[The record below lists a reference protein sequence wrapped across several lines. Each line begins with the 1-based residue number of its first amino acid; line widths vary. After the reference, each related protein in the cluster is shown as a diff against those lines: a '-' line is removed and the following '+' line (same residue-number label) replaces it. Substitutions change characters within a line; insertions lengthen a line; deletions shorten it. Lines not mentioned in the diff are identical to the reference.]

1 MNFQQLRAVREA
13 IRCNFNLTQAAERL
27 CTSQPGVSKQVRELE
42 DELGVQIFVRH
53 GKRLVGLTQPGRA
66 VVQVIE
72 RLLAQAD
79 DLRALGKELSDSR
92 VGALRIAT
100 THTQARYALPPVV
113 ADFRGRYPDVRLAIH
128 QGSPRQLAEMV
139 LSGDADIAIAT
150 ESLDRYPGLLALPG
164 YSWSHSVVVPRD
176 HPLAAEARLTLE
188 AIAAWPI
195 ITYDIAFSGRTHID
209 EAFHAR
215 GLAPQIAL
223 TAIDSDVIKTYA
235 GLGLG
240 VGIVASMAYDP
251 ARDVDLVAFDVGSLI
266 APSMTRIAVKREAYV
281 RGYTFAFIERFAPA
295 LTRGV
300 VERALSGSGTG
311 YEL

>member
-295 LTRGV
+295 LTRRV

>member
-266 APSMTRIAVKREAYV
+266 APSMTRIAEKREAYV

>member
-113 ADFRGRYPDVRLAIH
+113 ADFRGRYPEVRLASH